1 MTAHLST
8 VTMQKH
14 VDTLLMS
21 EVDRYRVH
29 KRASSLQGTPFP
41 KGEPLAMAQEG
52 DSITLTCT
60 EATSIPPANTTWR
73 KGLQQED
80 MMPGLKYTLSE
91 EGPALR
97 LTIRNVSKDD
107 EGVYFCRSEN
117 LLGVRELE
125 VYLTVRSES
134 GGDGHSLRTQ

>member
-1 MTAHLST
+1 
-8 VTMQKH
+8 
-14 VDTLLMS
+14 
-21 EVDRYRVH
+21 
-29 KRASSLQGTPFP
+29 
-41 KGEPLAMAQEG
+41 MAQEG